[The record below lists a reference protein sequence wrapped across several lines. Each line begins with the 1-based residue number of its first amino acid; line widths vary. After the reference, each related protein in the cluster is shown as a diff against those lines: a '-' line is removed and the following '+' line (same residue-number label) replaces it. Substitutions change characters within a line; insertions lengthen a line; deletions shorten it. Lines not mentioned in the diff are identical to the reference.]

1 MSEAV
6 TNITDPTMAFLLGV
20 FGGFLAELGRWWKI
34 REGPNFPTY
43 IKTAFYWVITIL
55 MIIAGGGLAYVYMLM
70 GDLNAILAVNVGTS
84 APLIISSLAST
95 PPKQVRT
102 GKDEA
107 LPEPKLRDFLSWR

>member
-1 MSEAV
+1 
-6 TNITDPTMAFLLGV
+6 MAFLLGV

-43 IKTAFYWVITIL
+43 IKSAFYWAITIL
-55 MIIAGGGLAYVYMLM
+55 MIIGGGGLAYVYMLM
-70 GDLNAILAVNVGTS
+70 GDLNAILAVNVGAS
-84 APLIISSLAST
+84 APLIISGLANT

-102 GKDEA
+102 GDDEV